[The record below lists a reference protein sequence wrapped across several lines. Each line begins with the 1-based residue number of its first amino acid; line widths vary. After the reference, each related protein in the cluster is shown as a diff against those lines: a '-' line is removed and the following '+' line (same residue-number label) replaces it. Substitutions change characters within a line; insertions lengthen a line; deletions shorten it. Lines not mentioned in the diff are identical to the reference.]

1 MKLIRYIYPLTGKVV
16 VESVSLECPVQI
28 ESVPGT
34 HRNRIELYNI
44 QGELVCIANDRSK
57 IKLLKLQKG
66 FYLLREMDRTGKVIH
81 CDKIE
86 F

>member
-1 MKLIRYIYPLTGKVV
+1 MKLIRYIYPLTGKAV
-16 VESVSLECPVQI
+16 VENVSLCCPAQR
-28 ESVPGT
+28 EPAPG
-34 HRNRIELYNI
+34 HHKNRIELYNI

>member
-1 MKLIRYIYPLTGKVV
+1 M
-16 VESVSLECPVQI
+16 SLQCPEPI
-28 ESVPGT
+28 ESVPGIPK
-34 HRNRIELYNI
+34 NRIELYNI

-57 IKLLKLQKG
+57 IMLLKLQKG

>member
-16 VESVSLECPVQI
+16 VESVSLQCPGI
-28 ESVPGT
+28 TKSVPEN
-34 HRNRIELYNI
+34 HNNRIELYNI
-44 QGELVCIANDRSK
+44 QGELVCITNDRSK

-66 FYLLREMDRTGKVIH
+66 FYLLREMDLTGKVIH

>member
-1 MKLIRYIYPLTGKVV
+1 MELIRYIYPLSGKVV
-16 VESVSLECPVQI
+16 VESVSLQDSGIKEIAP
-28 ESVPGT
+28 ET
-34 HRNRIELYNI
+34 RKNRIELYNI
-44 QGELVCIANDRSK
+44 QGELVCITNDRSK

-81 CDKIE
+81 SDKIE

>member
-1 MKLIRYIYPLTGKVV
+1 MKLIRYIYPLSGKVV
-16 VESVSLECPVQI
+16 VESMSLQCPVPT
-28 ESVPGT
+28 ESGPGK
-34 HRNRIELYNI
+34 HKNRIELYNI